1 MPGLHPSQTT
11 FQEIDMTDTVPTPVS
26 GNEQDKGKPD
36 GVNAP
41 GRGEGGDSGGGSY
54 QNPHTGKDGDSSV
67 GGFFGH
73 GGQTDI
79 GYHGGGQAGTEG
91 SETDNATTRGDRDDT
106 TGDTDAKS
114 GPTGPDQQDVSE
126 YPRSAV
132 AAGRPI
138 EVIDTSGVAAA
149 EASGTTGKDGA
160 DAAETEHPG
169 SG

>member
-1 MPGLHPSQTT
+1 MSEKVQAPVPGNPGS
-11 FQEIDMTDTVPTPVS
+11 
-26 GNEQDKGKPD
+26 KGAPD
-36 GVNAP
+36 GVSDSPRGGDGADVH
-41 GRGEGGDSGGGSY
+41 GRSEGGESGGGSY
-54 QNPHTGKDGDSSV
+54 PNPHAGKTDTNTG
-67 GGFFGH
+67 FMAH

-149 EASGTTGKDGA
+149 EASGTAGKDGA